1 MFHVP
6 NLATNLVSVSKFCT
20 NNHAFFEFYPSHF
33 LVEDQHFKRILFQ
46 GSLKGGL
53 YTLSPTTK
61 IKNSY
66 AFIPTRSPALL
77 DKYALWQSRLGH
89 PAISVLHKV
98 LKTCSP
104 SVHLCNSNKNS
115 YSCILCPLAKSH
127 KLPFPLSPS
136 QATHPLQLL
145 HMDL

>member
-6 NLATNLVSVSKFCT
+6 NLATNLFSVSKFCT
-20 NNHAFFEFYPSHF
+20 NNHAFFENYPSYF
-33 LVEDQHFKRILFQ
+33 LVKDHHSKRILFQ

-61 IKNSY
+61 IKNLY
-66 AFIPTRSPALL
+66 AFIPTRSLALL
-77 DKYALWQSRLGH
+77 DKYALWQSRLEH
-89 PAISVLHKV
+89 PTISVLHQV

-104 SVHLCNSNKNS
+104 SVHLFNSNKIS
-115 YSCILCPLAKSH
+115 YSCILCPLTKSH
-127 KLPFPLSPS
+127 KLPFPLFPS
-136 QATHPLQLL
+136 QATNPLQLL